1 LINLDLSTAVERSEV
16 HVTIE
21 KAAMRLKGIYRT
33 C

>member
-1 LINLDLSTAVERSEV
+1 LTNLDLSTSVEKSEV

-21 KAAMRLKGIYRT
+21 KAVIRLKGIYRT